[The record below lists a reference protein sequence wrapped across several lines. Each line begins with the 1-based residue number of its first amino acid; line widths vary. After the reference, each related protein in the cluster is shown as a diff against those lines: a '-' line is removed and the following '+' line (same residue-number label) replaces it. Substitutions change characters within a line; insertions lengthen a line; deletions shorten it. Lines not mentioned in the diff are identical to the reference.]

1 MIDATEELAAKVT
14 IGGKNLEDVPHIY
27 SRMMSFFAERML
39 TVWLKKNHLKIK
51 ALPIM
56 YRDDI

>member
-1 MIDATEELAAKVT
+1 MIDATKELSRVVIT
-14 IGGKNLEDVPHIY
+14 DGKTLGEMEHVY

-39 TVWLKKNHLKIK
+39 TVWLKKNHLRIK

-56 YRDDI
+56 YRDDV